1 MSKVPGNYKG
11 NSEGMCPLCDKE
23 EGNNEHYFKC
33 QKVRVLREV
42 WGVEKEDL
50 VNQELKKMTNLGF
63 FMEKVEVM
71 VNPF

>member
-1 MSKVPGNYKG
+1 MRECVPCVTKK
-11 NSEGMCPLCDKE
+11 KE
-23 EGNNEHYFKC
+23 IIKKHYFNC

-50 VNQELKKMTNLGF
+50 VNQELKKMTNLGL